1 MDKFFNTL
9 AVTGGIGSGKS
20 TVLKLFE
27 QNNFEVINVDLLA
40 HTLLFNTSPYYNE
53 YASQIDQ
60 WLNTNYALETQI
72 NRDQFRN
79 LLINTENGFQK
90 IAAMAKP
97 YIILLMKEIYLK
109 KQQEGVSIIFEVPL
123 LVESNLQYLFNQVL
137 VVVADVNVRKERIK
151 IRDPHLT
158 DNDINNRLNI
168 QSTDAEKIAIANYVI
183 DNSGTVSE
191 LEKQFYDFLSQY
203 QKDIRHNSKTN
214 LLHK

>member
-40 HTLLFNTSPYYNE
+40 HTLLFNTSPYYNK